1 MVPGVMGGFGA
12 KMQNPGGTRVLPGFF
27 FAREGCGSEIP
38 SAGAEWGRISLVNWG
53 VAGTIRAHAR
63 PPA

>member
-1 MVPGVMGGFGA
+1 MLTPVGRKSCRGFAFGGGDGV
-12 KMQNPGGTRVLPGFF
+12 
-27 FAREGCGSEIP
+27 IP

-63 PPA
+63 PPS